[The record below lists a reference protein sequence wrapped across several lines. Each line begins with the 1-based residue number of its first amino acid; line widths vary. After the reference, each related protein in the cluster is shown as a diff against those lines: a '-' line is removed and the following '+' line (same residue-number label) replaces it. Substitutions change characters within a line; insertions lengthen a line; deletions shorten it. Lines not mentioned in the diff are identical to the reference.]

1 MKNVISGLL
10 PYRRHDSQ
18 SASAGFSMIE
28 LALAIGVFGFCLL
41 AVVGLL
47 PIGMKTQRASQ
58 EQSRAGSALDMVYS
72 AAQSLRFTDRS
83 SGHPTWAFPSYFS
96 NSSSAFLVWVS
107 QGQYNYTFFVGDGGL
122 IIPDSDTTT
131 QRKQTLY
138 VKVFP
143 PQIEGQPVQI
153 YAALAW
159 PYKPTD
165 NNTTTPD
172 QMTGR
177 EGFLDTFVAFNP
189 KATL

>member
-1 MKNVISGLL
+1 MKNVIPKQQTNRLKKARGG
-10 PYRRHDSQ
+10 
-18 SASAGFSMIE
+18 SAGFSMIE
-28 LALAIGVFGFCLL
+28 ITLAIGVFGFCLL

-47 PIGMKTQRASQ
+47 PTGMKTQRASQ
-58 EQSRAGSALDMVYS
+58 EQSRAGSALDMVY
-72 AAQSLRFTDRS
+72 AAVQSLRFTDRS
-83 SGHPTWAFPSYFS
+83 SGHPTWAFPAYFS

-107 QGQYNYTFFVGDGGL
+107 QSQYNFTFFVGEGGL
-122 IIPDSDTTT
+122 IIPDGDTTT

-172 QMTGR
+172 QMTDR

>member
-1 MKNVISGLL
+1 MKKANSELNL
-10 PYRRHDSQ
+10 NWLNEPER
-18 SASAGFSMIE
+18 ASAGFSMIE
-28 LALAIGVFGFCLL
+28 VALAIGIFGFCLL

-47 PIGMKTQRASQ
+47 PTGMKTQRASQ
-58 EQSRAGSALDMVYS
+58 EQSRAGSALDMVYA
-72 AAQSLRFTDRS
+72 AAQSLRFVDRS
-83 SGHPTWAFPSYFS
+83 NGHPTWAFPSYFS

-107 QGQYNYTFFVGDGGL
+107 QDQYNYTFFVGEGGL

-143 PQIEGQPVQI
+143 PQMEGQPVQI

-165 NNTTTPD
+165 NYTTIPD

-177 EGFLDTFVAFNP
+177 EGFLDTFIAFNP
-189 KATL
+189 KTTL